1 MMLDLSIRCFMRCLL
16 ILLCSVVFVTS
27 AYAQDSQNV
36 QDTDGGV
43 LINGVCWAATNVDEP
58 GTFAGRPD
66 AVGMLYQWGEKIGWS
81 ATVPM
86 VSYPVGAKWDDAGSP
101 TAAWLDMSDPCPE
114 GWRVPTVEEWK
125 SLCDE
130 SKVYSEWVK
139 EGNSQGR
146 RFTDRSSDASIFVPA
161 AGFRDYHDGTLFS
174 VSSVARY
181 WSSTPVSSTAIR
193 AYSLTFND
201 ANMKPARPRYSG
213 NAFSIRCVR
222 R

>member
-1 MMLDLSIRCFMRCLL
+1 MAI
-16 ILLCSVVFVTS
+16 
-27 AYAQDSQNV
+27 
-36 QDTDGGV
+36 GV
-43 LINGVCWAATNVDEP
+43 
-58 GTFAGRPD
+58 
-66 AVGMLYQWGEKIGWS
+66 
-81 ATVPM
+81 TVPM

-201 ANMKPARPRYSG
+201 ANMKPARPRYRSFVIINSCKREFFAKG
-213 NAFSIRCVR
+213 ISLFLYVRFYISRRGSHGTRIGEKKNLGRCIFL
-222 R
+222 